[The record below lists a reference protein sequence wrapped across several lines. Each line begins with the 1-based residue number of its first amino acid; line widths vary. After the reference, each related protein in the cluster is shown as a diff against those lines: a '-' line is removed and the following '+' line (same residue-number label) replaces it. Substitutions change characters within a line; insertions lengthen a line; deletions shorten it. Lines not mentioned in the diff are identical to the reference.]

1 MNPLAIIFGAAVGLS
16 LGLTGGGGSIL
27 AVPML
32 VYGLSV
38 SPRQAVGISLAAV
51 GATSLVGAVHRIARG
66 EVELRTGLMFAAGG
80 ILGAPLGT
88 FIGRLVP
95 EAVLLLCFAALMLW
109 VAVRM
114 WRKAT
119 KRPEAAAAIR
129 APQLSSPAV
138 RADPPACSR
147 NPSGQLTWSSRCAML
162 MAICG
167 GLTGVMAGLFG
178 VGGGFIIVPALV
190 LFTGMR
196 IHNAVSTSL
205 MVIACVSAAGVLSYL
220 LARQPLQ
227 PGLTMLFVAGGILGL
242 YGGTLIGRRL
252 APAHLQKAFAVVI
265 VVVAAFVI
273 FKNLA

>member
-38 SPRQAVGISLAAV
+38 SPREAVGISLAAV
-51 GATSLVGAVHRIARG
+51 GATSLAGAIHRIVRG
-66 EVELRTGLMFAAGG
+66 EVEFRTGLMFATGG
-80 ILGAPLGT
+80 IAGAPLGT
-88 FIGRLVP
+88 FIGRLIP
-95 EAVLLLCFAALMLW
+95 QAVLLLCFAALMLW
-109 VAVRM
+109 VAGRM
-114 WRKAT
+114 WQKAT
-119 KRPEAAAAIR
+119 KRPEAAGAIR
-129 APQLSSPAV
+129 APELLGPAV
-138 RADPPACSR
+138 PADPPACSR
-147 NPSGQLTWSSRCAML
+147 SPSGQLTWSSRCAAL

-167 GLTGVMAGLFG
+167 ALTGVLSGLFG

-205 MVIACVSAAGVLSYL
+205 MVIACVSASGVLSYL
-220 LARQPLQ
+220 LARQPLE
-227 PGLTMLFVAGGILGL
+227 PGLAMWFVAGGIIGL

-252 APAHLQKAFAVVI
+252 APVHLQKAFAVVI
-265 VVVAAFVI
+265 VVVAALVI